1 MFPFQQIQIVCGIA
15 LVAAFMF
22 LFSWDGAKAQSLGTI
37 TQFCGKLENYWR
49 QNPPRGDSVSIP
61 SEADGAM
68 CYGYLLAI
76 SGLSSLVATPADGSK
91 PDCSKGFGPNCR
103 HALSV
108 CFPKGVSFEQGLA
121 VVLTYARSHVPQWH
135 ETGWHHVLT
144 ALAEAFPCQGEY
156 LEIPK

>member
-1 MFPFQQIQIVCGIA
+1 MFQFLRGIVLIVAIIA
-15 LVAAFMF
+15 FTL
-22 LFSWDGAKAQSLGTI
+22 LFSWDGAKAQSLGLI
-37 TQFCGKLENYWR
+37 TQFCGELENYWR

-61 SEADGAM
+61 NEADGAL

-121 VVLTYARSHVPQWH
+121 VVLTYARSHAPQWH
-135 ETGWHHVLT
+135 ENAWVHVLS
-144 ALAEAFPCQGEY
+144 AFAQAFPCEGEY
-156 LEIPK
+156 LDAPK